1 MSSQSVGEI
10 KRQRILVA
18 ASQILVSEG
27 FSAVTHRAVAEL
39 AGVPLGSTTYHFTDK
54 SELIL
59 GALKHLIE
67 EERLRR
73 LAVDAPVN
81 PSIDQIASFLFEL
94 FLPTQ
99 FRSKKKLGLVFE
111 RLVEASR
118 NVEVKKLVAKDQKEL
133 SALVNGHLMTWG
145 IDVKA
150 DLAQAVF
157 DGRALQWLNSEQT
170 LEVFKQ
176 AFLEDLNR
184 LVRG

>member
-118 NVEVKKLVAKDQKEL
+118 NVELRKLVAKDQKEL
-133 SALVNGHLMTWG
+133 SALVSGHLMTWG
-145 IDVKA
+145 VDVKA
-150 DLAQAVF
+150 NLAQAVF

-176 AFLEDLNR
+176 AFLKDLNR
-184 LVRG
+184 LVYG

>member
-1 MSSQSVGEI
+1 LSNQSVGEI
-10 KRQRILVA
+10 KRQKILLSACQVL
-18 ASQILVSEG
+18 INEG
-27 FSAVTHRAVAEL
+27 FSAVTHRHVADL

-73 LAVDAPVN
+73 LAIQAPMN
-81 PSIDQIASFLFEL
+81 PSLDQIASFLFEL

-99 FRSKKKLGLVFE
+99 FRSKKKLGIVFE

-118 NVEVKKLVAKDQKEL
+118 NVEVKKLVASDQKEL

-157 DGRALQWLNSEQT
+157 DGRALQWLNSEQPI
-170 LEVFKQ
+170 EVFKQ
-176 AFLEDLNR
+176 SFLEDLNR
-184 LVRG
+184 LARG

>member
-133 SALVNGHLMTWG
+133 SALVNGHLMMWG
-145 IDVKA
+145 VDVKA

-170 LEVFKQ
+170 IEVFKQ

>member
-39 AGVPLGSTTYHFTDK
+39 AGVPLGSTTYHFTGK

-59 GALKHLIE
+59 GSLKHLIE

-133 SALVNGHLMTWG
+133 SALVNGHLMMWG
-145 IDVKA
+145 DDVKA

-170 LEVFKQ
+170 IEVFKQ

>member
-1 MSSQSVGEI
+1 LSNPSVGEI
-10 KRQRILVA
+10 KRQKILLSA
-18 ASQILVSEG
+18 CQILINEG
-27 FSAVTHRAVAEL
+27 FAAVTHRSVAEM

-73 LAVDAPVN
+73 LAIEAPEN
-81 PSIDQIASFLFEL
+81 PSIDQIASFLFEV

-99 FRSKKKLGLVFE
+99 FRSKKKLGIVFE

>member
-1 MSSQSVGEI
+1 
-10 KRQRILVA
+10 
-18 ASQILVSEG
+18 
-27 FSAVTHRAVAEL
+27 VTHRAVAEL

-118 NVEVKKLVAKDQKEL
+118 NVELRKLVAKDQKEL
-133 SALVNGHLMTWG
+133 SALVSGHLMTWG
-145 IDVKA
+145 VDVKA
-150 DLAQAVF
+150 NLAQAVF

-176 AFLEDLNR
+176 AFLKDLNR
-184 LVRG
+184 LVYG

>member
-1 MSSQSVGEI
+1 LSSQSVGEI

-118 NVEVKKLVAKDQKEL
+118 NVEVKTLVAKDQKEL

-145 IDVKA
+145 IDLKA

-157 DGRALQWLNSEQT
+157 DGRALQWLTSEQT
-170 LEVFKQ
+170 LEGFKQ

>member
-1 MSSQSVGEI
+1 LSNQSVGEI
-10 KRQRILVA
+10 KRQRILLSA
-18 ASQILVSEG
+18 TKILINEG
-27 FSAVTHRAVAEL
+27 FAAVTHRSVAEM

-67 EERLRR
+67 EERIRR
-73 LAVDAPVN
+73 SAIEAPVN
-81 PSIDQIASFLFEL
+81 PSINQISAFLFEV

-157 DGRALQWLNSEQT
+157 DGRALLWLNSEQT
-170 LEVFKQ
+170 LDGFKQ

>member
-1 MSSQSVGEI
+1 LSSQSVGEI

-157 DGRALQWLNSEQT
+157 DGRALQWLNSDQT
-170 LEVFKQ
+170 LEAFKQ